1 MGACRVQSAR
11 MAEQSDISTADK
23 TTAQRPSWQ
32 HWAQDRFAAVLLSAL
47 RPLPYRWRIP
57 VIGWLGGTVIGPLA
71 GMRARIR
78 DNLAYVMPGL
88 PRAEVMRLC
97 RKVPDNMARTMAEIF
112 TGDEFLERAR
122 DSVVEGTGLAALQ
135 EAHAQGRP
143 VMLVT
148 AHLGNYDA
156 ARGYLLAQGF
166 NVAGFYMP
174 MTNPAFNSRYVA
186 AISHIGTPVF
196 ARGREGLAHMLRF
209 LRRGGMV
216 GMVVDH
222 YMAHGEIVDF
232 IGKPARTALSA
243 AELALKYNAL
253 LVPVYGIRNPDGIS
267 FRVRIEDPVP
277 HSDPRTMTAHLNQSL
292 ETLVKTHMDQ
302 WMWSHRRWK
311 NT

>member
-1 MGACRVQSAR
+1 MV
-11 MAEQSDISTADK
+11 EQSDISATDK
-23 TTAQRPSWQ
+23 AKSKRPSWR
-32 HWAQDRFAAVLLSAL
+32 HWTQDRVAAVLLSML

-57 VIGWLGGTVIGPLA
+57 AIGWLGGTIIGPLA
-71 GMRARIR
+71 GMRERIR
-78 DNLAYVMPGL
+78 ANLTHVMPDL
-88 PRAEVMRLC
+88 PPSEVARLC
-97 RKVPDNMARTMAEIF
+97 RKVPDNMARTIAEIF

-122 DSVVEGTGLAALQ
+122 TSSVEGTGLMALQ

-143 VMLVT
+143 VLLVT

-156 ARGYLLAQGF
+156 ARGFLLAQGF

-174 MTNPAFNSRYVA
+174 MTNPAFNTRYVA
-186 AISHIGTPVF
+186 AISRIGTPVF

-253 LVPVYGIRNPDGIS
+253 LVPVYGIRNADGIT
-267 FRVRIEDPVP
+267 FRVRIEDPIP
-277 HSDPRTMTAHLNQSL
+277 HSDPRTMTASLNQSL
-292 ETLVKTHMDQ
+292 EALVKTHMDQ

>member
-1 MGACRVQSAR
+1 MV
-11 MAEQSDISTADK
+11 EQSDISATDK
-23 TTAQRPSWQ
+23 AKSKRPSWR
-32 HWAQDRFAAVLLSAL
+32 HWTQDRVAAALLSML

-57 VIGWLGGTVIGPLA
+57 AIGWLGGTIIGPLA
-71 GMRARIR
+71 GMRDRIR
-78 DNLAYVMPGL
+78 ANLTHVMPDL
-88 PRAEVMRLC
+88 PPSEVARLC
-97 RKVPDNMARTMAEIF
+97 RKVPDNMARTIAEIF

-122 DSVVEGTGLAALQ
+122 TSSVEGTGLTALQ

-143 VMLVT
+143 VLLVT

-156 ARGYLLAQGF
+156 ARGFLLAQGF

-174 MTNPAFNSRYVA
+174 MTNPAFNTRYVA
-186 AISHIGTPVF
+186 AISRIGTPVF
-196 ARGREGLAHMLRF
+196 ARGREGLARMLRF

-222 YMAHGEIVDF
+222 YMDHGEIVDF

-243 AELALKYNAL
+243 AELALKYDAL
-253 LVPVYGIRNPDGIS
+253 LVPVYGIRNADGIT
-267 FRVRIEDPVP
+267 FRVRIEDPIP
-277 HSDPRTMTAHLNQSL
+277 HSDPRTMTACLNQSL
-292 ETLVKTHMDQ
+292 EALVKTHMDQ

>member
-1 MGACRVQSAR
+1 MVQQSEISA
-11 MAEQSDISTADK
+11 ADK
-23 TTAQRPSWQ
+23 VSSQRPSWR
-32 HWAQDRFAAVLLSAL
+32 HWAQDRFAAVLLAML
-47 RPLPYRWRIP
+47 RPLPYAWRIP
-57 VIGWLGGTVIGPLA
+57 AIGWLGGVLIGPLA

-78 DNLAYVMPGL
+78 DNLTHVMPDM
-88 PRAEVMRLC
+88 PPSEVTRLC
-97 RKVPDNMARTMAEIF
+97 RKVPDNMARTIAEIF

-122 DSVVEGTGLAALQ
+122 SSTVEGTGLPALQ
-135 EAHAQGRP
+135 DAHEQGRP

-156 ARGYLLAQGF
+156 ARGFLLAQGF

-174 MTNPAFNSRYVA
+174 MTNPAFNTRYVA
-186 AISHIGTPVF
+186 AISRIGTPVF

-222 YMAHGEIVDF
+222 YMDHGEIVDF

-253 LVPVYGIRNPDGIS
+253 LVPVYGIRNPDGIT

-277 HSDPRTMTAHLNQSL
+277 HTDARTMTAQLNQSL
-292 ETLVKTHMDQ
+292 EKLVKSHMDQ

>member
-1 MGACRVQSAR
+1 MPTVDKLSA
-11 MAEQSDISTADK
+11 T
-23 TTAQRPSWQ
+23 RPSWR
-32 HWAQDRFAAVLLSAL
+32 HWVQDRFAAALLTML
-47 RPLPYRWRIP
+47 RPLPYDRRIRT
-57 VIGWLGGTVIGPLA
+57 IGWLGANLIGPIA

-78 DNLAYVMPGL
+78 TNLEYVMPGL
-88 PRAEVMRLC
+88 PESEVAHLC
-97 RKVPDNMARTMAEIF
+97 RQVPGNMARTMAEIF
-112 TGDEFLERAR
+112 TGAEFLERAR
-122 DSVVEGTGLAALQ
+122 ASTIEGTGMPILQAA
-135 EAHAQGRP
+135 HRDGRP
-143 VMLVT
+143 VLLVT

-174 MTNPAFNSRYVA
+174 MTNPAFNTRYVA
-186 AISHIGTPVF
+186 AISRIGTPVF
-196 ARGREGLAHMLRF
+196 ARGREGLTHMLRF

-222 YMAHGEIVDF
+222 YMEHGELVDF
-232 IGKPARTALSA
+232 MGKPARTALSA

-253 LVPVYGIRNPDGIS
+253 LVPVYGIRNPDGVS

-277 HSDPRTMTAHLNQSL
+277 HSDPQTMTAALNQSL
-292 ETLVKTHMDQ
+292 EALVRTHMDQ